1 MDPPNEGQHKR
12 SKSKKIAHSLLGRH
26 THSKTDVRD
35 SEDSESMPPSR
46 SSPTA
51 SQSNLSVASAPVSRS
66 SIHLSHRSRHRPQVA
81 TISVPADA
89 DAAPSIAGSNKGD
102 GPSSPPDAT
111 SLEQSVKLFG
121 LYQALQ
127 SGNTAAIQKAIR
139 ESDEETALSRTS
151 TSSGVNGN
159 SKTDKNAILRLAVQI
174 AEPPVIE
181 FVLSNIATST
191 DPSAGINAKDR
202 EGNTPLHLASKLG
215 RPSIVRMLLQ
225 QPGIN
230 DAVANYKGETP
241 LEVAKSPEI
250 FQQLQLF
257 RSLSVDADI
266 RKIHAFVTKG
276 DYEGLE
282 KMLKDPRVRTTISV
296 NDGQLATDPTTQ
308 ESGGSLL
315 HEGARKRDIKLI
327 QLLLLNGA
335 DPFQRDRKG
344 KLPQDVTK
352 DDRTR
357 AILKKSPAAN
367 EARQGIQ
374 ERTILG
380 SGIPQ
385 PIGTTAAENA
395 LGNKEG
401 REMKGYLKKWTNY
414 TSGWKLRWFVLE
426 DGVLSY
432 YKNQGISTATP
443 SVGYC

>member
-1 MDPPNEGQHKR
+1 MADLPPEGHKR

-26 THSKTDVRD
+26 THGKSDGRESD
-35 SEDSESMPPSR
+35 DSESMPPSR
-46 SSPTA
+46 SSPAA
-51 SQSNLSVASAPVSRS
+51 SQSTLSVASAPVPRS
-66 SIHLSHRSRHRPQVA
+66 SIHLSNRSRHRPQVA
-81 TISVPADA
+81 TTSLPADG
-89 DAAPSIAGSNKGD
+89 DAASSIAGSNKGD
-102 GPSSPPDAT
+102 GPSSPPEAA
-111 SLEQSVKLFG
+111 SLEHSVKLFG

-139 ESDEETALSRTS
+139 ESDEEIPLGRTPSS
-151 TSSGVNGN
+151 TSAGN

-181 FVLSNIATST
+181 FVLSNIATSA
-191 DPSAGINAKDR
+191 DPSAGINAKDK
-202 EGNTPLHLASKLG
+202 EGNTPLHLAAKLG
-215 RPSIVRMLLQ
+215 RPSVVRMLLQ

-230 DAVANYKGETP
+230 DAVPNYKGETP
-241 LEVAKSPEI
+241 LEVSKSSEI

-257 RSLSVDADI
+257 RSLSVDADV

-380 SGIPQ
+380 NSTAQ
-385 PIGTTAAENA
+385 TTGTTAAENA
-395 LGNKEG
+395 LGNKEA

-432 YKNQGISTATP
+432 YKNQGISIYVTD
-443 SVGYC
+443 VDYI

>member
-1 MDPPNEGQHKR
+1 MADSPTEGHKR

-26 THSKTDVRD
+26 SHSKGEGRD
-35 SEDSESMPPSR
+35 SEDSEFIA
-46 SSPTA
+46 SP
-51 SQSNLSVASAPVSRS
+51 SQSNLSVTSPSASRN
-66 SIHLSHRSRHRPQVA
+66 SIHLSHRSKSHRHPA
-81 TISVPADA
+81 TTASSPPDI
-89 DAAPSIAGSNKGD
+89 DAASSIAGSNVGD
-102 GPSSPPDAT
+102 SPGSSPDT
-111 SLEQSVKLFG
+111 SSLEQSVKLFG

-127 SGNTAAIQKAIR
+127 SGDTAAIQKAIKDA
-139 ESDEETALSRTS
+139 DEETASGRT
-151 TSSGVNGN
+151 TSGVASN
-159 SKTDKNAILRLAVQI
+159 STTDKNAILRLAVQI
-174 AEPPVIE
+174 AEPGVFE
-181 FVLSNIATST
+181 FVLSNIVTSS
-191 DPSAGINAKDR
+191 DPSAGINAKDKD
-202 EGNTPLHLASKLG
+202 GNTPLHLASKLG
-215 RPSIVRMLLQ
+215 RPSVVRMLLQ

-230 DAVANYKGETP
+230 DALANYKGETP

-266 RKIHAFVTKG
+266 RTIHDLVVKA
-276 DYEGLE
+276 DYDGLE

-308 ESGGSLL
+308 ASGGSLL

-380 SGIPQ
+380 SAPVA
-385 PIGTTAAENA
+385 PVGTTPAENA
-395 LGNKEG
+395 LGNKDG

-414 TSGWKLRWFVLE
+414 TGGWKLRWFVLE

-432 YKNQGISTATP
+432 YKNQGMPIAAFCIDY
-443 SVGYC
+443 G

>member
-1 MDPPNEGQHKR
+1 MADTPPEGHKR

-26 THSKTDVRD
+26 SHSKGEGRD
-35 SEDSESMPPSR
+35 SEDSESIASPSH
-46 SSPTA
+46 
-51 SQSNLSVASAPVSRS
+51 SNLSVGSPPASRS
-66 SIHLSHRSRHRPQVA
+66 SIHLSHRSKSHRH
-81 TISVPADA
+81 TTGGTT
-89 DAAPSIAGSNKGD
+89 APTDLDEGSSITGSNLGD
-102 GPSSPPDAT
+102 GSGSPPDAS

-127 SGNTAAIQKAIR
+127 SGNTAVIQKAIKDA
-139 ESDEETALSRTS
+139 DEESGRTVSGAANSS
-151 TSSGVNGN
+151 T
-159 SKTDKNAILRLAVQI
+159 TDKNAILRLAVQI
-174 AEPPVIE
+174 AEPAVIE
-181 FVLSNIATST
+181 FVLSNIASSA
-191 DPSAGINAKDR
+191 DPSAGINAKDKD
-202 EGNTPLHLASKLG
+202 GNTSLHLASKLG
-215 RPSIVRMLLQ
+215 RPSVVRMLLQ

-230 DAVANYKGETP
+230 DALPNYKGETP

-257 RSLSVDADI
+257 RSLSVDADV
-266 RKIHAFVTKG
+266 RKIHDFVVKA
-276 DYEGLE
+276 DYDGLE

-308 ESGGSLL
+308 ATGGSLL

-380 SGIPQ
+380 SAPVA
-385 PIGTTAAENA
+385 PVGTIAAENA

-414 TSGWKLRWFVLE
+414 TGGWKLRWFVLE

-432 YKNQGISTATP
+432 YKNQGTFFLRRYISTMANA
-443 SVGYC
+443 SR